1 MTLLENF
8 NNKIEQ
14 TELRSKELEQCLIS
28 NKDDTHNAALVVGE
42 LTEINLSLKKDLADV
57 NLLVSMYE
65 INLQRSYVAGTIC
78 TAIPSVL
85 GGSYMIFEGIKTNNR
100 AMLFTGVAI
109 TVLPSLVYEG
119 GHLAFKFW

>member
-28 NKDDTHNAALVVGE
+28 NKDDTHNAVLVVGE

-57 NLLVSMYE
+57 NLLVSIYE
-65 INLQRSYVAGTIC
+65 IKLQRSYTAGTIC

-85 GGSYMIFEGIKTNNR
+85 GGGYMIFEGVRNNNQ
-100 AMLFTGVAI
+100 AMLFAGIAI
-109 TVLPSLVYEG
+109 ATLPSLVYQG
-119 GHLAFKFW
+119 GHWVFKFW